1 MQGVE
6 REGPRGINRHR
17 FTPAEAAAE
26 MERPVVKALHRLCL
40 FRNKHKAFN
49 GQARRCPCSDQ
60 TSIMERTNQSKH
72 RPCQFRNRH
81 KASQRPGALLCE

>member
-17 FTPAEAAAE
+17 FTPEEAVAE

-49 GQARRCPCSDQ
+49 GQAR
-60 TSIMERTNQSKH
+60 
-72 RPCQFRNRH
+72 
-81 KASQRPGALLCE
+81 LLH